1 MTDHLEPD
9 ELPLLKSLKAL
20 SARSQQNLDGDCP
33 SRDDVLIVF
42 AEKYIEGLRKKV
54 AEKQY
59 TIDRLESKVDLLIK
73 REKINEDTI

>member
-1 MTDHLEPD
+1 MTDNLESD

-20 SARSQQNLDGDCP
+20 ATRSQQNLDGDCP

-59 TIDRLESKVDLLIK
+59 TIDRLESKIDLLIK
-73 REKINEDTI
+73 KERANEMS